1 MPRPQS
7 KRLALCDPTPT
18 PSAFYIH
25 DDLSDDV
32 RLSHGENSLERRLVA
47 ELFDLVRRDAN
58 RVFVLTVDEQ
68 IDLLI
73 SKASPKPFDVA
84 IGIGAAGEKVARQV
98 HHRAGWFP
106 NIRRLDAMRQE
117 VSRGGYTLISV
128 TQESLEAQVEGLE
141 KFESVAVV
149 DDTLFSGFTLKTVL
163 GMLPSDVLRRTHI
176 FCLRCVRE
184 SLESVRKL
192 CPVTA
197 GFEAEGRILEEVSY
211 INASGLVRNVGI
223 RRRGE
228 PSLAFYQRREWM
240 EAWFPGYA
248 DEVIAACRRLNALL
262 ERGT

>member
-1 MPRPQS
+1 MPVQPFDS
-7 KRLALCDPTPT
+7 TPT

-32 RLSHGENSLERRLVA
+32 GLSHGENSLERRLVA

-68 IDLLI
+68 IDLLV
-73 SKASPKPFDVA
+73 SKVSANSFGIA

-98 HHRAGWFP
+98 HDRTGWFP
-106 NIRRLDAMRQE
+106 NIRRLDATRQE
-117 VSRGGYTLISV
+117 DDQGGHTLISV
-128 TQESLEAQVEGLE
+128 THEPLEVQAQGLE
-141 KFESVAVV
+141 KFESVAIV
-149 DDTLFSGFTLKTVL
+149 DDTLFSGFTLRTVL
-163 GMLPSDVLRRTHI
+163 SLLPSDVLNRTHV
-176 FCLRCVRE
+176 FCLRCVQE
-184 SLESVRKL
+184 SLESVRRM

-197 GFEAEGRILEEVSY
+197 GFEAEGRILEDVSY
-211 INASGLVRNVGI
+211 INASGLVRSVGI
-223 RRRGE
+223 RRRGR

-262 ERGT
+262 ERGA